1 MDLTNCE
8 VVTNNV
14 QALPD
19 TPAISSEELKKTFDK
34 TGDDLKKFINDT
46 LIPEIEQG
54 TEENNEEIEKK
65 IIKTYKYNVKA
76 LAEIEEDTD
85 YTIPSI
91 YKVNTSGLDVYFEG
105 CLLEPNEHYVER
117 GTGDSD
123 KIRFKFNV
131 PKDSLLGF
139 VIRK

>member
-1 MDLTNCE
+1 MDLTRCE
-8 VVTNNV
+8 VVVTNI
-14 QALPD
+14 QSLPD
-19 TPAISSEELKKTFDK
+19 TPAIGADELKQTFDK
-34 TGDDLKKFINDT
+34 TGKDMKDYLNNI
-46 LIPEIEQG
+46 LLPEIEEG
-54 TEENNEEIEKK
+54 VEESEENTTKK
-65 IIKTYKYNVKA
+65 IIKTYKYNVKT
-76 LAEIEEDTD
+76 LAEIEENTD
-85 YTIPSI
+85 YTIPTT

-123 KIRFKFNV
+123 KIRFNFIV

>member
-8 VVTNNV
+8 VVTNNI
-14 QALPD
+14 QALSD

-34 TGDDLKKFINDT
+34 TGDDLKKFINNT

-54 TEENNEEIEKK
+54 TEENNEKIEKK

-85 YTIPSI
+85 YTIPST

>member
-1 MDLTNCE
+1 MNLTNCE
-8 VVTNNV
+8 VVTNNI
-14 QALPD
+14 QNLPD
-19 TPAISSEELKKTFDK
+19 TPAIGADKLKRTFDK
-34 TGDDLKKFINDT
+34 TGDDLKKYINDT

-54 TEENNEEIEKK
+54 AEDDKTEINKK
-65 IIKTYKYNVKA
+65 IIKTSKYNVRT
-76 LAEIEEDTD
+76 LSEIAENED
-85 YTIPSI
+85 YTIPTT

-117 GTGDSD
+117 GTGESST
-123 KIRFKFNV
+123 IRFKFNV

>member
-1 MDLTNCE
+1 MDLTSCE
-8 VVTNNV
+8 VVTNNI
-14 QALPD
+14 QNLPD
-19 TPAISSEELKKTFDK
+19 TPAIGADELKETFDK
-34 TGDDLKKFINDT
+34 TGDDLKNFINDT

-54 TEENNEEIEKK
+54 TKQNNEEIEKK
-65 IIKTYKYNVKA
+65 IIKTSKYNVKTI
-76 LAEIEEDTD
+76 AEIAEDED
-85 YTIPSI
+85 YTIPAT

-117 GTGDSD
+117 GTGESST
-123 KIRFKFNV
+123 IRFKFNV

>member
-8 VVTNNV
+8 VVTNNI
-14 QALPD
+14 QNLPD
-19 TPAISSEELKKTFDK
+19 TPAIGADELKKTFDK
-34 TGDDLKKFINDT
+34 TGDDLKKYINNT

-54 TEENNEEIEKK
+54 TEDDKEEINKK
-65 IIKTYKYNVKA
+65 IIKTYRYNVRT

-85 YTIPSI
+85 YTIPNT
-91 YKVNTSGLDVYFEG
+91 YKVNSNGLDVYFEG
-105 CLLEPNEHYVER
+105 CLLEPNENYVER
-117 GTGDSD
+117 GTGESST
-123 KIRFKFNV
+123 IRFKFDV

>member
-1 MDLTNCE
+1 M
-8 VVTNNV
+8 
-14 QALPD
+14 
-19 TPAISSEELKKTFDK
+19 
-34 TGDDLKKFINDT
+34 
-46 LIPEIEQG
+46 
-54 TEENNEEIEKK
+54 
-65 IIKTYKYNVKA
+65 
-76 LAEIEEDTD
+76 AEIEENTD
-85 YTIPSI
+85 YTIPTT

-123 KIRFKFNV
+123 KIRFNFVV

>member
-8 VVTNNV
+8 VVTNNI

-34 TGDDLKKFINDT
+34 TGDDLKKFINNT

-54 TEENNEEIEKK
+54 TEENNEKIEKK
-65 IIKTYKYNVKA
+65 IIKIYKYNVKA

-85 YTIPSI
+85 YTIPST

>member
-1 MDLTNCE
+1 MDLTSCE
-8 VVTNNV
+8 VVTNNI
-14 QALPD
+14 QNLPD
-19 TPAISSEELKKTFDK
+19 TPAIGADKLKETFDK

-46 LIPEIEQG
+46 LIREIEQG
-54 TEENNEEIEKK
+54 TKQNNKKIEKK
-65 IIKTYKYNVKA
+65 IIKTSKYNVKTI
-76 LAEIEEDTD
+76 AEIAEDED
-85 YTIPSI
+85 YTIPAT

-117 GTGDSD
+117 GTGESST
-123 KIRFKFNV
+123 IRFKFNV

>member
-1 MDLTNCE
+1 MDLTSCE
-8 VVTNNV
+8 VVTNNI
-14 QALPD
+14 QNLPD
-19 TPAISSEELKKTFDK
+19 TPAIGADELKETFDK
-34 TGDDLKKFINDT
+34 TGDDLKNFINDT

-54 TEENNEEIEKK
+54 TKQNNEEIEKK
-65 IIKTYKYNVKA
+65 IIKTSKYNVKTI
-76 LAEIEEDTD
+76 AEIAEDED
-85 YTIPSI
+85 YTIPAT

-117 GTGDSD
+117 GTGESSA
-123 KIRFKFNV
+123 IRFKFNV